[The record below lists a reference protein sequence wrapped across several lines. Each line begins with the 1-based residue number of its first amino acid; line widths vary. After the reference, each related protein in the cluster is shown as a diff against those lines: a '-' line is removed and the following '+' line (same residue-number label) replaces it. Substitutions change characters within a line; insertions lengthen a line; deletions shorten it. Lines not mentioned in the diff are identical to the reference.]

1 MFNFF
6 LLLGIIV
13 FMKVLLYLEGKSVLE
28 KSGIGRALQ
37 HQMHALDLA
46 GIPYTTDIL
55 GDYDVVHI
63 NTYGPR
69 SLLLLHAAKRN
80 GKKVI
85 MHGHS
90 TKEDFQ
96 NSFLGSNFFAPL
108 FGKYLAHMYQKA
120 DFVITPSE
128 YSKKLIKAYGVTTPI
143 VAVSNG
149 IDLEKYQADPRKEAV
164 FKNHFQI
171 EEGQKVVVCAGL
183 YFKRKGIE
191 DFVEVARRMPK
202 VRFIWLG
209 SINKWLI
216 PSSIRRL
223 VEKDHPA
230 NVEFPGYFKGAV
242 FQGAMSGSDAFFF
255 PSYEETEG
263 IVVLE
268 ALASKQ
274 HVVLRD
280 IPVYEGWVNE
290 ESAELCHNVDEF
302 VESLEKVLNGQV
314 DKREAGYKVAQSRS
328 IDDVSYQLVEAYRK
342 VLEM

>member
-1 MFNFF
+1 M
-6 LLLGIIV
+6 
-13 FMKVLLYLEGKSVLE
+13 LE

-55 GDYDVVHI
+55 GDYDVGHI

-69 SLLLLHAAKRN
+69 SLLLLHAAKRH

-90 TKEDFQ
+90 TKEDF
-96 NSFLGSNFFAPL
+96 
-108 FGKYLAHMYQKA
+108 QKA

-128 YSKKLIKAYGVTTPI
+128 YSKKLIAGYGVTTPI
-143 VAVSNG
+143 IAVSNG
-149 IDLEKYQADPRKEAV
+149 IDLGKYQADPKKEKV
-164 FKNHFQI
+164 FREHFQVK
-171 EEGQKVVVCAGL
+171 EGQKVVVCAGL

-191 DFVEVARRMPK
+191 DFVEVARRMPD

-216 PSSIRRL
+216 PASIRRL
-223 VEKDHPA
+223 VEKDHPS

-280 IPVYEGWVNE
+280 IPVYEGWISE

-302 VESLEKVLNGQV
+302 VESLQQALDGQV
-314 DKREAGYKVAQSRS
+314 DKREAGYRVAQSRS
-328 IDDVSYQLVEAYRK
+328 IDDVAYQLVEAYRK

>member
-1 MFNFF
+1 
-6 LLLGIIV
+6 
-13 FMKVLLYLEGKSVLE
+13 MKVLLYLEGKTVLE

-37 HQMHALDLA
+37 HQMEALDMA
-46 GIPYTTDIL
+46 GIPYTTDLL

-69 SLLLLHAAKRN
+69 SWLLLHAAKRG

-85 MHGHS
+85 LHGHS

-96 NSFLGSNFFAPL
+96 NSFIGSNLLAP
-108 FGKYLAHMYQKA
+108 FVGKYLASMYQQA
-120 DFVITPSE
+120 DVVITPSE
-128 YSKKLIKAYGVTTPI
+128 YSKTLIQSYGVTTPI
-143 VAVSNG
+143 IAVSNG
-149 IDLEKYQADPRKEAV
+149 IDLEKYKKDPHKEAV
-164 FKNHFQI
+164 FREYFNI
-171 EEGQKVVVCAGL
+171 EEGQAVVVCAGL
-183 YFKRKGIE
+183 YFRRKGLE
-191 DFVEVARRMPK
+191 DFVKVAEKMPH

-216 PSSIRRL
+216 PSYIRKII
-223 VEKDHPA
+223 EGQHPP

-242 FQGAMSGSDAFFF
+242 FQGAMSGADAFFF

-268 ALASKQ
+268 ALASHQ

-280 IPVYEGWVNE
+280 IPVYDGWI
-290 ESAELCHNVDEF
+290 DEQAVEFGQTVEDF
-302 VESLEKVLNGQV
+302 VVSIQNILDKKV
-314 DKREAGYKVAQSRS
+314 DKREAGYQVAVSRS
-328 IDDVSYQLVEAYRK
+328 IDNVSHQLVDAYRQ

>member
-1 MFNFF
+1 
-6 LLLGIIV
+6 
-13 FMKVLLYLEGKSVLE
+13 MKVLLYLEGKTVLE

-37 HQMHALDLA
+37 HQMEALDMA
-46 GIPYTTDIL
+46 GIPYTTDLL
-55 GDYDVVHI
+55 GDYDVIHI

-69 SLLLLHAAKRN
+69 SWLLLHAAKRN

-96 NSFLGSNFFAPL
+96 NSFIGSNTLAP
-108 FGKYLAHMYQKA
+108 FVGKYLASMYQKA

-128 YSKKLIKAYGVTTPI
+128 YSKKLIQSYGVTTPI
-143 VAVSNG
+143 IAVSNG
-149 IDLEKYQADPRKEAV
+149 IDLDKYKKDERKEAIFREH
-164 FKNHFQI
+164 FKI
-171 EEGQKVVVCAGL
+171 EEGQPVVVCAGL
-183 YFKRKGIE
+183 YFRRKGIE
-191 DFVEVARRMPK
+191 DFVKVAEKMPH

-216 PSSIRRL
+216 PSYIRKI
-223 VEKDHPA
+223 VEGDHPA

-242 FQGAMSGSDAFFF
+242 FQGAMSGADAFFF

-268 ALASKQ
+268 ALASHQ

-280 IPVYEGWVNE
+280 IPVYDGWIDENV
-290 ESAELCHNVDEF
+290 AELGHTVDDF
-302 VESLEKVLNGQV
+302 VDSIQKILNKQV
-314 DKREAGYKVAQSRS
+314 DKREAGYQVAVSRS
-328 IDDVSYQLVEAYRK
+328 IDNVSHQLVDAYRQ

>member
-1 MFNFF
+1 
-6 LLLGIIV
+6 
-13 FMKVLLYLEGKSVLE
+13 MKVLLYLEGKTVLE

-37 HQMHALDLA
+37 HQMEALDMA
-46 GIPYTTDIL
+46 GIPYTTDLL

-69 SLLLLHAAKRN
+69 SWLLLHAAKRR

-96 NSFLGSNFFAPL
+96 NSFIGSNFLAP
-108 FGKYLAHMYQKA
+108 FVGKYLASMYQKA

-128 YSKKLIKAYGVTTPI
+128 YSKKLIQGYGVTTPI
-143 VAVSNG
+143 IAVSNG
-149 IDLEKYQADPRKEAV
+149 IDLEKYKKDEKKEAV
-164 FKNHFQI
+164 FREHFKI
-171 EEGQKVVVCAGL
+171 SEGQPVVVCAGL
-183 YFKRKGIE
+183 YFRRKGIE
-191 DFVEVARRMPK
+191 DFVKVAEKMPH

-216 PSSIRRL
+216 PSYIRKI
-223 VEKDHPA
+223 VDGDHPA

-242 FQGAMSGSDAFFF
+242 FQGAMSGADAFFF

-268 ALASKQ
+268 ALASHQ

-280 IPVYEGWVNE
+280 IPVYEGWIDEN
-290 ESAELCHNVDEF
+290 SAELGQSVEDF
-302 VESLEKVLNGQV
+302 VESIQKILDKKV
-314 DKREAGYKVAQSRS
+314 DKREAGYQVAVSRS
-328 IDDVSYQLVEAYRK
+328 INQVGHQLVDAYRQ
-342 VLEM
+342 VMEM

>member
-1 MFNFF
+1 
-6 LLLGIIV
+6 
-13 FMKVLLYLEGKSVLE
+13 MKVLLYLEGKTVLE

-37 HQMHALDLA
+37 HQMEALDMA
-46 GIPYTTDIL
+46 GIPYTTDLL

-69 SLLLLHAAKRN
+69 SWLLLHAAKRG

-85 MHGHS
+85 LHGHS

-96 NSFLGSNFFAPL
+96 NSFIGSNLLAP
-108 FGKYLAHMYQKA
+108 FVGKYLASMYQQA
-120 DFVITPSE
+120 DVVITPSE
-128 YSKKLIKAYGVTTPI
+128 YSKTLIQSYGVTTPI
-143 VAVSNG
+143 IAVSNG
-149 IDLEKYQADPRKEAV
+149 IDLEKYKKDPHKEAV
-164 FKNHFQI
+164 FREYFNI
-171 EEGQKVVVCAGL
+171 EEGQAVVVCAGL
-183 YFKRKGIE
+183 YFRRKGIE
-191 DFVEVARRMPK
+191 DFVKVAEKMPH

-216 PSSIRRL
+216 PSYIRKII
-223 VEKDHPA
+223 EGEHPP

-242 FQGAMSGSDAFFF
+242 FQGAMSGADAFFF

-268 ALASKQ
+268 ALASHQ

-280 IPVYEGWVNE
+280 IPVYDGWIDEQAVE
-290 ESAELCHNVDEF
+290 FGQTVDDF
-302 VESLEKVLNGQV
+302 VVSIQNILDKKV
-314 DKREAGYKVAQSRS
+314 DKREAGYQVAVSRS
-328 IDDVSYQLVEAYRK
+328 IDNVSHQLVDAYRQ